1 MGQWCEELFLS
12 LVCLSCAGVRVQS
25 NRCNLYNASPRKLV
39 ERHEDAED
47 MGGYFVV
54 NGLEKLIRLLIVNR
68 RNYVMGISRPSFTK
82 RGNFYT
88 NFGTQIRCVR
98 PDQSA
103 QTITVHYL
111 SDGDCTVRFS
121 FRKRE
126 YMIPAVIV
134 FKASLIASPFFFFLS
149 SF

>member
-1 MGQWCEELFLS
+1 
-12 LVCLSCAGVRVQS
+12 
-25 NRCNLYNASPRKLV
+25 
-39 ERHEDAED
+39 

-68 RNYVMGISRPSFTK
+68 RNYVMGIARPSFQK

-103 QTITVHYL
+103 QTVTVHYL

-126 YMIPAVIV
+126 YMIPAVLV
-134 FKASLIASPFFFFLS
+134 FKVPIPLKFVSYFWQPIELSFPFPSPTGIDANQRQDHL
-149 SF
+149 

>member
-1 MGQWCEELFLS
+1 MH
-12 LVCLSCAGVRVQS
+12 
-25 NRCNLYNASPRKLV
+25 NANPKKNV
-39 ERHEDAED
+39 EHHEDAED

-68 RNYVMGISRPSFTK
+68 RNYVLGITRPSFTK
-82 RGNFYT
+82 RGPLYT

-103 QTITVHYL
+103 QTVTVHHL

-121 FRKRE
+121 FHKRE
-126 YMIPAVIV
+126 YMIPAVII
-134 FKASLIASPFFFFLS
+134 FKALMQTNDKTIFDKIVQVRFFFLLHLLLFGAQHRRPPFILTVIS
-149 SF
+149 